1 MIKRQFL
8 GVVISLIGLS
18 AVAQKQNLSFGPTAG
33 FGHAWMSNT
42 TNGKYKPAGNVGV
55 SLLYSSAPHI
65 GFGADLKYSIEGNK
79 TQIGAQETENTLNYV
94 RIPLKVIYFFG
105 EFGDRIRPKIA
116 IGPSFGFLVG
126 GKKEVSNNNTLV
138 SKANAKDLYKTFDAG
153 IGALAGLNYRLIRN
167 TWFVAEVNY
176 YNGLTNIN
184 ELATIKNKNRNI
196 GLNIGVNF
204 GIGTATKSVN

>member
-1 MIKRQFL
+1 MKRHVL
-8 GVVISLIGLS
+8 GVIISMIGLS
-18 AVAQKQNLSFGPTAG
+18 AVAQKQNLSFGPTAA

-42 TNGKYKPAGNVGV
+42 TNGKYKPAGNVGL
-55 SLLYSSAPHI
+55 SLLYSSSPHI

-79 TQIGAQETENTLNYV
+79 TQTGIREVENTLNYV

-105 EFGDRIRPKIA
+105 EYGDRLRPKLA
-116 IGPSFGFLVG
+116 VGPSFGFLVG
-126 GKKEVSNNNTLV
+126 GNREISDNDGLV
-138 SKANAKDLYKTFDAG
+138 SKVDAKDLYKGFDAG
-153 IGALAGLNYRLIRN
+153 IGALAGLNYRLVKN

-184 ELATIKNKNRNI
+184 EVANLNNKNRNI

-204 GIGTATKSVN
+204 GIGTATKISN

>member
-1 MIKRQFL
+1 MKRHVL
-8 GVVISLIGLS
+8 GVIISMIGLS

-42 TNGKYKPAGNVGV
+42 TNGKYKPAGNVGL
-55 SLLYSSAPHI
+55 SLLYSSSPHI

-79 TQIGAQETENTLNYV
+79 TQTGIREVENTLNYV

-105 EFGDRIRPKIA
+105 EYGDRLRPKLA
-116 IGPSFGFLVG
+116 VGPSFGFLVG
-126 GKKEVSNNNTLV
+126 GNREISDNDGLV
-138 SKANAKDLYKTFDAG
+138 SKVKAKDLYKSFDAG
-153 IGALAGLNYRLIRN
+153 IGAVAGLNYRLVKN

-184 ELATIKNKNRNI
+184 EVANLNNKNRNI

-204 GIGTATKSVN
+204 GIGTATKTSN

>member
-1 MIKRQFL
+1 MKRQL
-8 GVVISLIGLS
+8 MGMIVSMIGLS

-55 SLLYSSAPHI
+55 SLLYSSTPHI

-79 TQIGAQETENTLNYV
+79 TQIGVQETENTLNYV

-105 EFGDRIRPKIA
+105 EYGDRIRPKIA
-116 IGPSFGFLVG
+116 VGPSFGILAG
-126 GKKEVSNNNTLV
+126 GKKEVTNNHTLV
-138 SKANAKDLYKTFDAG
+138 SKAEAQDLYKGFDAG
-153 IGALAGLNYRLIRN
+153 IGVLAGLNYRLIRN
-167 TWFVAEVNY
+167 TWFVAEINY

-184 ELATIKNKNRNI
+184 ELANLNNKNRNL

-204 GIGTATKSVN
+204 GIGTATKFSN